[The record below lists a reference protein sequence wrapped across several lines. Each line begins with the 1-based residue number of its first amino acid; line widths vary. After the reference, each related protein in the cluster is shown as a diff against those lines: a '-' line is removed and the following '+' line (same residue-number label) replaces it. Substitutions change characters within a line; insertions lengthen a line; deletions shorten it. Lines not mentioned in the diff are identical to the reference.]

1 VKFAAARGVLCGSRL
16 FSSTLSP
23 RARTSPTPQ
32 VRASLVYLTLR
43 SLDVA
48 LPRVCRADHSTD
60 ALCPRAQGGLSHI
73 HYTGGDGISAFSVI
87 KVAASV
93 AVSIADIPAVLFAV
107 VAAQHLQA
115 PQPPPPRPPP
125 PPPPSSLPSSPP
137 SQTPAPPPR
146 SPPPR
151 LPSPSR
157 RRRLLRCH
165 RRRRPHHRLHCRLH
179 CRLHR
184 CEARSRTRCPRNSLW
199 CKCVHA
205 RPSPVR
211 GAAFLQV
218 LVRIWRRLGSARRV
232 KCFV

>member
-1 VKFAAARGVLCGSRL
+1 M
-16 FSSTLSP
+16 
-23 RARTSPTPQ
+23 
-32 VRASLVYLTLR
+32 
-43 SLDVA
+43 
-48 LPRVCRADHSTD
+48 
-60 ALCPRAQGGLSHI
+60 
-73 HYTGGDGISAFSVI
+73 
-87 KVAASV
+87 
-93 AVSIADIPAVLFAV
+93 SIADIPAVLFAV

-218 LVRIWRRLGSARRV
+218 LVRIWRYRYLAPAWVSAQSEVFCVMLCVRLPGPGRRKSLAKV
-232 KCFV
+232 PNSTHNALESVSVSENTHTSCANPQSLI